1 MINKPFIVLSTVAA
15 LGLSACDD
23 PATRIQDPSYR
34 AQNGALIGAVG
45 GAALGGM
52 LGGSKNSVLTG
63 ALVGGLGGALI
74 GNNLDQQA
82 AEMRNRLGN
91 PNVTVTNMGGYLL
104 VNLPDDVLFAS
115 GSAALRPYLQGE
127 VRSIAANLV
136 SYPSSNI
143 EVVGHTDEYGPV
155 AAPRLFGGQ
164 CAGRRR
170 GSAEPRVDL
179 WPGRGSA
186 DCQQPDRRRPRAEP
200 PGRDHHSTEVIRAFA
215 KRKGPEHAPGLF
227 RSVVAFSAV
236 WPQPV

>member
-143 EVVGHTDEYGPV
+143 EVVGHTDDVGAAAMNMDLSQRRAYSV
-155 AAPRLFGGQ
+155 ANVLVG
-164 CAGRRR
+164 AGVPP
-170 GSAEPRVDL
+170 SRVSTY
-179 WPGRGSA
+179 GRGE
-186 DCQQPDRRRPRAEP
+186 DQPIASNQTAGGRAQNRRVEIIIRPR
-200 PGRDHHSTEVIRAFA
+200 
-215 KRKGPEHAPGLF
+215 
-227 RSVVAFSAV
+227 
-236 WPQPV
+236 